1 MDDTTPLLTKIK
13 RFATAGGTVGGLA
26 ARVIGERV
34 TNYTIDDAVYAK
46 TLKTALSSMKGPFM
60 KVAQFLATI
69 PDAIPPEYAKELLEL
84 QCNAS
89 PMGPLFV
96 KRRMQTELGTNWES
110 RFASF
115 DRVPTAAASLG
126 QVHKAISHDG
136 YPLAIKLQY
145 PSMHT
150 IVEADLSQLTFLISS
165 YRLFN
170 KALDLNAVITEIRT
184 RLMEELDYVN
194 EAQNINDYQ
203 AFFADHADNVKI
215 PNVYTDL
222 STPRLLT
229 MSWMEGGS
237 ILNAAETYSQSD
249 RNTLGRTLFRAWY
262 RPFYVNGWIHGDP
275 HPGNYKIDRDQNLL
289 LLDFGCVRRFDDNF
303 VDGVIDL
310 YEALKH
316 NKRDDMVAAYERWGF
331 SNLSNELIDV
341 MNEWARLLYDP
352 LLDDRTRPIQAE
364 FSGSKGWET
373 ATAVHQK
380 LHSLGGIRIPPE
392 FVFMDRASV
401 GVGAVLMR
409 LRAEQNWHQLFESI
423 INERRII
430 KTKSQRNP
438 TA

>member
-1 MDDTTPLLTKIK
+1 MYDMDDSTPLITKIK
-13 RFATAGGTVGGLA
+13 RFAAVSGTVGGLA

-34 TNYTIDDAVYAK
+34 TNYTIDDTAYAK
-46 TLKTALSSMKGPFM
+46 TLRTALSSMKGPFM

-96 KRRMQTELGTNWES
+96 KRRMQTELGPNWES
-110 RFASF
+110 RFTSF
-115 DRVPTAAASLG
+115 DRTPAAAASLG

-136 YPLAIKLQY
+136 LPLAVKLQY

-170 KALDLNAVITEIRT
+170 KALDLNAVIAEIRT

-203 AFFADHADNVKI
+203 DFLSHNTDNVRI

-229 MSWMEGGS
+229 MSWMEGES
-237 ILNAAETYSQSD
+237 ILNAAETYSQCD
-249 RNTLGRTLFRAWY
+249 RNSLGRTLFRAWY
-262 RPFYVNGWIHGDP
+262 RPFYVKGWIHGDP
-275 HPGNYKIDRDQNLL
+275 HPGNYKVDRDHNLL
-289 LLDFGCVRRFDDNF
+289 LLDFGCVRRFNDDF

-310 YEALKH
+310 YEALKR

-352 LLDDRTRPIQAE
+352 LLEDRIRPIQAE

-423 INERRII
+423 INERR
-430 KTKSQRNP
+430 T
-438 TA
+438 

>member
-1 MDDTTPLLTKIK
+1 
-13 RFATAGGTVGGLA
+13 
-26 ARVIGERV
+26 
-34 TNYTIDDAVYAK
+34 
-46 TLKTALSSMKGPFM
+46 MKGPFM

-96 KRRMQTELGTNWES
+96 KRRMQTELGPNWES
-110 RFASF
+110 RFTSF
-115 DRVPTAAASLG
+115 DRTPAAAASLG

-136 YPLAIKLQY
+136 LPLAVKLQY

-170 KALDLNAVITEIRT
+170 KALDLNAVIAEIRT

-203 AFFADHADNVKI
+203 DFLSHNTDNVRI

-229 MSWMEGGS
+229 MSWMEGES
-237 ILNAAETYSQSD
+237 ILNAAETYSQCD
-249 RNTLGRTLFRAWY
+249 RNSLGRTLFRAWY
-262 RPFYVNGWIHGDP
+262 RPFYVKGWIHGDP
-275 HPGNYKIDRDQNLL
+275 HPGNYKVDRDHNLL
-289 LLDFGCVRRFDDNF
+289 LLDFGCVRRFNDDF

-310 YEALKH
+310 YEALKR

-352 LLDDRTRPIQAE
+352 LLEDRIRPIQAE

-423 INERRII
+423 INERR
-430 KTKSQRNP
+430 T
-438 TA
+438 